1 MVLSAMMLDAQ
12 QREDMNLKGEKARL
26 RQGVASGE
34 VTRGEAR
41 KARKEMND
49 VRVAK
54 QNAKADGVVTV
65 DERKE
70 IAKQDRQADRN
81 DSSCQAQR
89 KTKKIINCFDFSIE
103 SRALLGTLFFCQDSN
118 KEAITIIIHWL

>member
-1 MVLSAMMLDAQ
+1 MKNLILTITMVVSAMMLNAQ

-70 IAKQDRQADRN
+70 IAKQDRQADRTIHRVKHN
-81 DSSCQAQR
+81 GRQR
-89 KTKKIINCFDFSIE
+89 K
-103 SRALLGTLFFCQDSN
+103 
-118 KEAITIIIHWL
+118 